1 MQKVKYKEKAQAGLI
16 DDCVD
21 PVAGVEG
28 GRGGGVVGPWME
40 RRLVKSKRGN
50 QPVRGEG
57 CPSPVNTRHVRI
69 KTVRTRYKEE
79 EE

>member
-28 GRGGGVVGPWME
+28 ARGGGSLALGWNE
-40 RRLVKSKRGN
+40 D
-50 QPVRGEG
+50 
-57 CPSPVNTRHVRI
+57 
-69 KTVRTRYKEE
+69 
-79 EE
+79 